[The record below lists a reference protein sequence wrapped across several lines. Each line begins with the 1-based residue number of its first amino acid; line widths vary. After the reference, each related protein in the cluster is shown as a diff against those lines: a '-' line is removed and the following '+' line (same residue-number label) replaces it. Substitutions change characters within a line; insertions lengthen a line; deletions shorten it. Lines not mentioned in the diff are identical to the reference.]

1 MGRTALRCTCGQRVG
16 EREVL
21 RAGYYPRPFGPS
33 YVLVRYRC
41 SRCRRRGEQFLR
53 QEEWDQGILSD
64 ATLELDL
71 STQGILAT
79 RGPITL
85 REQADFHNK
94 LDSKGLQDL
103 IAEFESKSD
112 EKAS

>member
-1 MGRTALRCTCGQRVG
+1 MGRTALRCTCGQRIG

-64 ATLELDL
+64 ALLEVDL
-71 STQGILAT
+71 PSRDSFATQ
-79 RGPITL
+79 GPITM
-85 REQADFHNK
+85 REQATFHHE
-94 LDSKGLQDL
+94 LDSLGLQDL
-103 IAEFESKSD
+103 ITEFERKTD
-112 EKAS
+112 E

>member
-1 MGRTALRCTCGQRVG
+1 MGRTALRCTCGQRIG

-41 SRCRRRGEQFLR
+41 SRCRRRGEKFLR

-64 ATLELDL
+64 ATLELDVPART
-71 STQGILAT
+71 SFATQ
-79 RGPITL
+79 GPITM
-85 REQADFHNK
+85 REQADFHHQ
-94 LDSKGLQDL
+94 LDSLGLQEL
-103 IAEFESKSD
+103 IAEFQPKAD
-112 EKAS
+112 E

>member
-1 MGRTALRCTCGQRVG
+1 MGRTALRCTCGQRIG

-64 ATLELDL
+64 ATLELDVPART
-71 STQGILAT
+71 SFAAQGD
-79 RGPITL
+79 ITL
-85 REQADFHNK
+85 REQATFHSQ
-94 LDSKGLQDL
+94 LDSLGLQEL
-103 IAEFESKSD
+103 IAEFEPRAD
-112 EKAS
+112 E

>member
-1 MGRTALRCTCGQRVG
+1 MGRTALRCTCGQRIG

-64 ATLELDL
+64 ATLELDV
-71 STQGILAT
+71 SSQQSFATQ
-79 RGPITL
+79 GPITM
-85 REQADFHNK
+85 REQAAFHGQ
-94 LDSKGLQDL
+94 LDAQGLSEL
-103 IAEFESKSD
+103 IAEFDHQAE
-112 EKAS
+112 E

>member
-1 MGRTALRCTCGQRVG
+1 MGRTALRCTCGQRIG

-33 YVLVRYRC
+33 FVLVRYRC

-64 ATLELDL
+64 AALELDL
-71 STQGILAT
+71 PSQKSFATQ
-79 RGPITL
+79 GPITM
-85 REQADFHNK
+85 REQATFHSQ
-94 LDSKGLQDL
+94 LDSLGLREL
-103 IAEFESKSD
+103 IAEFDHKLD
-112 EKAS
+112 E

>member
-1 MGRTALRCTCGQRVG
+1 MGRTALRCTCGQRIG

-64 ATLELDL
+64 AIMELDVPARTHFA
-71 STQGILAT
+71 TQ
-79 RGPITL
+79 GPITM
-85 REQADFHNK
+85 REQADFHHR
-94 LDSKGLQDL
+94 LDSLGLQDL
-103 IAEFESKSD
+103 IAEFQAKPD
-112 EKAS
+112 EKSS

>member
-1 MGRTALRCTCGQRVG
+1 MGRTALRCTCGQRIG

-64 ATLELDL
+64 ATLELDV
-71 STQGILAT
+71 STRSRIAT
-79 RGPITL
+79 QGPITL
-85 REQADFHNK
+85 REQADFHHS
-94 LDSKGLQDL
+94 LDAQGLREL
-103 IAEFESKSD
+103 IAEFD
-112 EKAS
+112 ASNDTETK